1 MKIFLIILAMS
12 IFSSNSFAGEL
23 YEYTDSTVENEFVEK
38 NAISY
43 LADYNVSRNRITVSN
58 IERVYKSTKKVNIGR
73 IDSYLFTA
81 DVYVKDYGKMRGLF
95 YICNGASINA
105 KYNMGEVF
113 MATVG
118 NMKQEE
124 DYEKFFIE
132 YKRMVQNNTS
142 AALVALE
149 LYMM

>member
-1 MKIFLIILAMS
+1 MRLWREGVIMKIFLIINRS
-12 IFSSNSFAGEL
+12 TPQPSNSFAGEL

-105 KYNMGEVF
+105 RYTMSKTF

-124 DYEKFFIE
+124 D
-132 YKRMVQNNTS
+132 
-142 AALVALE
+142 
-149 LYMM
+149 